1 MLYFITGMVNA
12 HVYDAISLCKWAAHL
27 EEEVLT
33 GVVTDAYFSF
43 FFLLTIDGF
52 FEISTK

>member
-1 MLYFITGMVNA
+1 MVDA